1 VAARRLSRSLGVT
14 SNACRRPNWHPG
26 GGKTTFLNGVRE
38 HGYQTVDESA
48 RAIIA
53 ERRSQGLSP
62 RPEPLEFAREVLR
75 RDIEKHIRHAN
86 EMRLIFFDRGVVDAV
101 GMLDDVVPIESSELQ
116 ALLVTYPYDRQVLV
130 FPPWESMYRIDNERD
145 QTFDA
150 AQQIHARVTAWYR
163 RCGYELF
170 EVPTSTVAERLE
182 YVLRSLNCG
191 NA

>member
-1 VAARRLSRSLGVT
+1 MRRVVLTGG
-14 SNACRRPNWHPG
+14 PG
-26 GGKTTFLNGVRE
+26 GGKTTFLNELRE
-38 HGYQTVDESA
+38 HGYHTVDESA

-53 ERRSQGLSP
+53 ERLSQGLSR

-75 RDIEKHIRHAN
+75 RDIEKYMRH
-86 EMRLIFFDRGVVDAV
+86 EDGMRLSFFDRGVVDAL
-101 GMLDDVVPIESSELQ
+101 GMLNEVAPIEASELQ
-116 ALLVTYPYDRQVLV
+116 ALLATYPYYTQVLV
-130 FPPWESMYRIDNERD
+130 FPPWDTIYRMDNERD

-170 EVPTSTVAERLE
+170 EVPTLSVVERLE
-182 YVLRSLNCG
+182 YVLRSLNSG